1 MLGKD
6 VSQKI
11 EEILLASSKKYFKRT
26 LPEVA
31 FPEDID
37 VSLQLTKDP
46 KHGDMTSNVAMRLA
60 SIAKKSPKDI
70 GEGIVAELREDLS
83 RGISNLIG
91 SIELKGGFINFH
103 LSEEYFRKLLLN
115 IKTLSHDFGRHFE
128 GKGKH
133 VNIEYVS
140 ANPTG
145 PLTIAHGRQAAIG
158 DALSRILKFNG
169 YTVTSEYYLNDMGR
183 QINLLG
189 ESVRVRYR
197 NLFGKS
203 DPMPEDGYL
212 GEYIT
217 GIAEEIKKK
226 KGDGLL
232 GEDKETKD
240 FFRGYA
246 VKYILKLIED
256 DLHDFGV
263 SFDVWTSQAG
273 IEERGEVEKTLE
285 EFTAT
290 GYIYENEGAKWFSS
304 TRFTDDKDRVVVKSD
319 GSFTYL
325 APDIAYHRDKYR
337 RGFTH
342 LIDLLG
348 PDHHG
353 YIKRMKAAV
362 QAMGHDSRSLD
373 ILIVQLVTLMRGGE
387 SVSMSTRM
395 GEFISLRELI
405 DEIGKD
411 VTRFFFLSRR
421 LDSHLDLDIELA
433 KEESSENPVYY
444 IQYAHAR
451 IRSIQKFSKKNAL
464 KNILTPLKLELLKS
478 KEEKSLIRKLG
489 EFPFAVKASA
499 EALEPNRLMTYLNEL
514 ARVFHSFYT
523 ECRVVSDEARLS
535 KARLFLV
542 EATRIVLANGLGLL
556 NITLPEKM

>member
-11 EEILLASSKKYFKRT
+11 EEILLSSSKKYFQHN
-26 LPEVA
+26 LPEAV

-46 KHGDMTSNVAMRLA
+46 KHGDLTSNVAMRLA
-60 SIAKKSPKDI
+60 SIAKKNPKDI
-70 GEGIVAELREDLS
+70 GEGIVSELREDLS
-83 RGISNLIG
+83 RGLSNLVGTID
-91 SIELKGGFINFH
+91 LKGGFINFH
-103 LSEEYFRKLLLN
+103 LSEEYYRKLLLN
-115 IKTLSHDFGRHFE
+115 IKSLSRDFGRHFE

-169 YTVTSEYYLNDMGR
+169 FEVTSEYYLNDMGR

-189 ESVRVRYR
+189 ESVRARYR

-203 DPMPEDGYL
+203 DEMPEDGYL
-212 GEYIT
+212 GEYIIE
-217 GIAEEIKKK
+217 IAEEVRGKR
-226 KGDGLL
+226 GDSLL
-232 GEDKETKD
+232 EDSEEVKD
-240 FFRGYA
+240 FFRSYA
-246 VKYILKLIED
+246 VKHILKTIED

-263 SFDVWTSQAG
+263 SFDVWTSQEA
-273 IEERGEVEKTLE
+273 IEQKEEVEKTLKE
-285 EFTAT
+285 LTKA
-290 GYIYENEGAKWFSS
+290 GYIYESEGAKWFAS

-319 GSFTYL
+319 GSYTYL

-362 QAMGHDSRSLD
+362 QALGHDSRSLD

-395 GEFISLRELI
+395 GEFISLRELM
-405 DEIGKD
+405 DEISKD

-451 IRSIQKFSKKNAL
+451 IRSIQKFSRKNTL
-464 KNILTPLKLELLKS
+464 KMLFTPLRLELLKS

-523 ECRVVSDEARLS
+523 ECRVVSDDAPLS